1 MMKEDIQLLELC
13 SALTSHV
20 VGLVVEVMDSVAS
33 PQTRELPKLTQ
44 ATVMYQNGDFAA
56 QVVDICRGGS
66 YDFPSITAADCDF

>member
-33 PQTRELPKLTQ
+33 SQTRELPKLTQ
-44 ATVMYQNGDFAA
+44 ATVMYQNGNFAL
-56 QVVDICRGGS
+56 QVVDICRCGG
-66 YDFPSITAADCDF
+66 YDFHSIAVADSEF

>member
-20 VGLVVEVMDSVAS
+20 VGFVVEVMDSVAS

-56 QVVDICRGGS
+56 QVVDICRCGS